1 MNPDRHR
8 ILIVDDDKLNIEII
22 QEILG
27 DGFVYRRAETGEE
40 ALVLAAEFLPDM
52 ILLDIMMPGID
63 GYEVCRRIRA
73 NAKLSLT
80 KIILISAKQMLS
92 DRLDGYRAGADD
104 YVSKPF
110 DAEELLAKIK
120 VFLRLK
126 SIEEVEKIKSDL
138 LSVFS
143 HETKTPLH
151 TIIGFATL
159 LKESEALS
167 ENEVEALEH
176 IIKSGQDMLDLID
189 KTILLSFLR
198 GGESV
203 MQENSIQLERLV
215 GMAAERISYES
226 SFHEVEVISNISSD
240 IVIFADEELMVT
252 ALSCLF
258 DNAIKYTSPGTS
270 IKVSSGSDGQGNCK
284 CIAEFWG
291 TPLSARK
298 IKSIFSEF
306 IVEDVSHHGRGHGLG
321 MSLVK
326 QIIEMHGGA
335 VDVSVDQKKKISR
348 FIVLIPAERVN
359 AAQGKNK

>member
-1 MNPDRHR
+1 MKADKHR
-8 ILIVDDDKLNIEII
+8 VLIVDDDSLNVEII

-27 DGFVYRRAETGEE
+27 ENFIYMSASSGED
-40 ALVLAAEFLPDM
+40 ALAVASEFLPDL
-52 ILLDIMMPGID
+52 ILLDIMMPGMD
-63 GYEVCRRIRA
+63 GYEVCRRIRS
-73 NAKLSLT
+73 NSMLSLT
-80 KIILISAKQMLS
+80 KIILVSARQMLS

-126 SIEEVEKIKSDL
+126 SVEEVEKIKSDL

-151 TIIGFATL
+151 AIIGFATL
-159 LKESEALS
+159 LKESEALG
-167 ENEVEALEH
+167 ENEMEALEH

-198 GGESV
+198 GGDSMLQESG
-203 MQENSIQLERLV
+203 IQLARLV

-226 SFHEVEVISNISSD
+226 GFHNVEVKSKVSDD

-258 DNAIKYTSPGTS
+258 DNAIKYTSPGTE
-270 IKVSSGSDGQGNCK
+270 IIVSSAIDKDGGCR
-284 CIAEFWG
+284 CVVESWG
-291 TPLSARK
+291 TPPSLRK
-298 IKSIFSEF
+298 IKSMFSEF

-321 MSLVK
+321 MSLAK
-326 QIIEMHGGA
+326 QIIEMHGGSA
-335 VDVSVDQKKKISR
+335 DISVDQKKKTTR
-348 FIVLIPAERVN
+348 FIVHIPAERIHG
-359 AAQGKNK
+359 AF